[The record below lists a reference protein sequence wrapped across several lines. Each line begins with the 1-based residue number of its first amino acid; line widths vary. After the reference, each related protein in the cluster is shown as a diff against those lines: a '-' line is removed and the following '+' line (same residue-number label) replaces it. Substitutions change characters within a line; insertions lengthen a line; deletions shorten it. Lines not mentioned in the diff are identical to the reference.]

1 MCVVVQLMLKK
12 KSLFGIAVG
21 TALVLALVLSGDS
34 AWSAAGQ
41 WRLEA
46 EVDVFLAVE
55 SDNVGWNID
64 DLLSH
69 SDVSLSDEDSSVVDG
84 LGETELE
91 HLGLKSSLHEVLDF
105 QTENVVELHVLLIE
119 NTDSHQSS
127 KKSVTLEQSLWVLV
141 LESEQVSGSLSAL
154 AKRSLDPPDLFLV
167 LEAELTDEFQLGVE
181 SLLLVRSF
189 WGDIRLVVVFDVNGR
204 HDRFTLVLFL

>member
-12 KSLFGIAVG
+12 RSLFGIAVG
-21 TALVLALVLSGDS
+21 TSLVLALVLSDDS

-55 SDNVGWNID
+55 SDDVGWNID

-141 LESEQVSGSLSAL
+141 LESEQVSGSLSDL
-154 AKRSLDPPDLFLV
+154 GQEKLDPPDLFLV
-167 LEAELTDEFQLGVE
+167 LEAELTDELQLGVE
-181 SLLLVRSF
+181 SLLLVRSL
-189 WGDIRLVVVFDVNGR
+189 WGDIRLVVVLNVNGR

>member
-12 KSLFGIAVG
+12 RSLFGIAVG
-21 TALVLALVLSGDS
+21 TSLVLALVLSGDS

-46 EVDVFLAVE
+46 EIDVFLAIE

-69 SDVSLSDEDSSVVDG
+69 SDVSLSDEHSSVVDR

-91 HLGLKSSLHEVLDF
+91 HLSLESSLHKVLNL
-105 QTENVVELHVLLIE
+105 QTENA
-119 NTDSHQSS
+119 DSHQSS
-127 KKSVTLEQSLWVLV
+127 EEGVTFEQSLWVLV
-141 LESEQVSGSLSAL
+141 LEGEQVSGGLSDL
-154 AKRSLDPPDLFLV
+154 GQEKLGPPDLFLV
-167 LEAELTDEFQLGVE
+167 LEANLADELQLGVE
-181 SLLLVRSF
+181 SLLLVRSL
-189 WGDIRLVVVFDVNGR
+189 WGDIRLVVVLNVNGR
-204 HDRFTLVLFL
+204 HD

>member
-46 EVDVFLAVE
+46 EIDVFLAIE
-55 SDNVGWNID
+55 SDKVGWNID

-69 SDVSLSDEDSSVVDG
+69 SDVSLSDEYSSVVDR

-91 HLGLKSSLHEVLDF
+91 HLGLESSLHKVLNL
-105 QTENVVELHVLLIE
+105 QTENVIELHVLLIE

-127 KKSVTLEQSLWVLV
+127 EEGVTFEQSLWVLV
-141 LESEQVSGSLSAL
+141 LEGEQVSGGLSDL
-154 AKRSLDPPDLFLV
+154 GQEKLGPPDLFLV
-167 LEAELTDEFQLGVE
+167 LEANLADELQLGVE
-181 SLLLVRSF
+181 SFLLVRSL
-189 WGDIRLVVVFDVNGR
+189 WGDIRLVVVLHFYGR
-204 HDRFTLVLFL
+204 HGFTL